1 MAQKIEAIYQNGM
14 FKPLTPLSEEI
25 SEGKTVILSV
35 KTREE
40 SANEILKA
48 AENFYEG
55 LSESEIA
62 EIEKVMLDR
71 SNFIG
76 NKT

>member
-76 NKT
+76 DKT